1 MADGVCLC
9 TTVALG
15 SAYVR
20 FSMYDVRLQSC
31 ARCAGFGRACASGLS
46 WSCDRMWL
54 QRGGGRRG
62 LPMYDFRCT
71 MDDCRACARCAGFGG
86 GGASGLSWS
95 CDRGWLQRGGGRRGL
110 PMYDFRC
117 TMYDLGSSRALRGF
131 FLMRIDDNT
140 GKQEFFSADELL
152 SNAFA
157 VCLMQGTREATC
169 TEE

>member
-1 MADGVCLC
+1 MASRKRGVAELARVARDLAELGRAGCPGAVIGRGYKGAGADVVCLC

-20 FSMYDVRLQSC
+20 FSMYDVR
-31 ARCAGFGRACASGLS
+31 
-46 WSCDRMWL
+46 
-54 QRGGGRRG
+54 
-62 LPMYDFRCT
+62 
-71 MDDCRACARCAGFGG
+71 
-86 GGASGLSWS
+86 
-95 CDRGWLQRGGGRRGL
+95 
-110 PMYDFRC
+110 
-117 TMYDLGSSRALRGF
+117 LGSSRALRGF